1 MAFFIPLTCITL
13 SQFYSVTCLV
23 FFTKSNKLWN
33 DRKEDFLYIWL
44 LQRIYTK
51 GGSKN
56 SKSKNKKL
64 HFELLTQSQKIR
76 KFTSSY

>member
-1 MAFFIPLTCITL
+1 ME
-13 SQFYSVTCLV
+13 
-23 FFTKSNKLWN
+23 

-44 LQRIYTK
+44 LQRIYIK

-64 HFELLTQSQKIR
+64 HFELLTQSQEIR